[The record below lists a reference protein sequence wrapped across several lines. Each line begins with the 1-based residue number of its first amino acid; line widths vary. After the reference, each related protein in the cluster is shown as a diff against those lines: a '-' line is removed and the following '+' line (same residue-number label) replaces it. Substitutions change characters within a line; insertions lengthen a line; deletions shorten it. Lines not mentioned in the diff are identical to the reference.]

1 MGSSLFLLLLALFLV
16 FLNGFFVAAEF
27 GLVKLRQTRVKA
39 IAKKYGWRGKI
50 LARVH
55 GQMDAYLSACQ
66 LGITLASLGL
76 GWVGEPAFADLL
88 EPVFRFAG
96 VEAPEL
102 VHGISFFLAFSII
115 SFLHIVVG
123 ELAPKSLAIRRSE
136 SIALLTAVPLYAFY
150 WLMYPAIWFLNASAN
165 HLLRILGLD
174 AAHGH
179 DAHYSTAELKLIMR
193 SRHAP
198 EEFTRDEWLRLA
210 YSVDFGNIDVADLM
224 QPFREAVTLS
234 EKYSVEENL
243 AYIARHRY
251 SRYPYVREDGTVS
264 GLVYLKD
271 IFLAEHSGKGEID
284 FAKLKRPLQ
293 MVPPG
298 MPAMELFRRFR
309 KGLPHFAVVGHPG
322 QPPLGFLTLDNILG
336 VLVGDIRDEFHQSGR
351 GWTQLDD
358 GSLLGKGSLPIV
370 TLEQALG
377 IDVADTEEVDSI
389 GGLIMWKLGNL
400 PQEGESIS
408 FDQFDAVVKRMN
420 GPRIQLVR
428 IIPRKIVS
436 APE

>member
-1 MGSSLFLLLLALFLV
+1 MGSNLFLLLLALFLV

-39 IAKKYGWRGKI
+39 IAKKYGWRGEI

-88 EPVFRFAG
+88 EPVFRFVG
-96 VEAPEL
+96 IEKPEL

-150 WLMYPAIWFLNASAN
+150 WLMYPAIWLLNASAN
-165 HLLRILGLD
+165 HLLRALGLD
-174 AAHGH
+174 AVHGH
-179 DAHYSTAELKLIMR
+179 DAHYTTGELKLIMR

-198 EEFTRDEWLRLA
+198 EEFTQDEWLRLA

-224 QPFREAVTLS
+224 QPFREAITLS

-271 IFLAEHSGKGEID
+271 IFLAQHSGKGEVD

-293 MVPPG
+293 MMPPD

-309 KGLPHFAVVGHPG
+309 KGLPHFAVIGHPG

-336 VLVGDIRDEFHQSGR
+336 ALVGDIRDEFHQSSR

-377 IDVADTEEVDSI
+377 IDVADTDEVDSI

-400 PQEGESIS
+400 PQEGESIA
-408 FDQFDAVVKRMN
+408 FDQFDAVVKRMS

-428 IIPRKIVS
+428 VIPRK
-436 APE
+436 AETAAE